1 MHQENEGFSACRV
14 CRVSTGLNFALLR
27 KNEERWL
34 DIARSSSPST
44 GNTARNPGNRQDA
57 VSLPGSVRYSDR
69 LQIACKGIRA
79 RWHKLRTYSPLA
91 FSLNTCVNSSR
102 RYFRARCN
110 RDFTAASDRLKTLPT
125 SFVESCSISRR
136 IKTMR

>member
-14 CRVSTGLNFALLR
+14 CRVTIGLNFALFR
-27 KNEERWL
+27 KNEERSL
-34 DIARSSSPST
+34 DIARSSSPSI
-44 GNTARNPGNRQDA
+44 GNTVRNPGNRRDA
-57 VSLPGSVRYSDR
+57 VSLPGSVRYSYHP
-69 LQIACKGIRA
+69 QIACKGIRE
-79 RWHKLRTYSPLA
+79 RWHKPRTYSPLV
-91 FSLNTCVNSSR
+91 FSMNTCVNSSR

-110 RDFTAASDRLKTLPT
+110 RDFTAASDRLRTLPT